1 VVHHRDRRN
10 RRRRGGRGRVR
21 RNLTGPH
28 RVDVN
33 PGRAAGG
40 KVVVVLAR
48 HGTGHEAA
56 GRIGDVVTATARTRT
71 GARDE
76 GRRRVHHQHRTAIT
90 VDVVLQGD
98 VTRGSH
104 VTADVLVPLAEH
116 HHVDPFQ
123 RVGLDVTDGGVR
135 DHQFETVLVGGA
147 DQGTTNGVL
156 AGVMSLVL
164 V

>member
-1 VVHHRDRRN
+1 AGIRGRVGRQRPVVLGRIVEDVLRFVIVLAVVHHRDRRN

-104 VTADVLVPLAEH
+104 VT
-116 HHVDPFQ
+116 
-123 RVGLDVTDGGVR
+123 
-135 DHQFETVLVGGA
+135 
-147 DQGTTNGVL
+147 
-156 AGVMSLVL
+156 
-164 V
+164 